1 MPLPQKVIEHL
12 TFTDHLI
19 ARING
24 VISSHSDN
32 SSKYI
37 KVIIFAFRLEG
48 QGGGLNFREK
58 YNFFRVKVRVFCFYK

>member
-37 KVIIFAFRLEG
+37 KVIIFAFRMEG
-48 QGGGLNFREK
+48 QGRGVEF
-58 YNFFRVKVRVFCFYK
+58 